1 MPDDTAFIVL
11 IKRVRSGDQEAATEL
26 VRRFEP
32 AIRRAVRVRL
42 VDDRLRRQFDSMD
55 VCQSVLGSFFVRAAM
70 GQFELEKS
78 EQLLKLLATMVRNK
92 VAERAAHAKA
102 HRRDYRRDSDLQEA
116 ANVAASVPEANR
128 QIEARELL
136 DLAKQRLTAEERQ
149 ILDLRSSGLDWGEV
163 AARIG
168 GTPEA
173 LRKKLARGVE
183 RVTRELGLEE
193 VNDE

>member
-1 MPDDTAFIVL
+1 MPTDTPFVEL
-11 IKRVRSGDQEAATEL
+11 IQRVRAGDQEAASEL

-32 AIRRAVRVRL
+32 AIRRAVRVRI

-78 EQLLKLLATMVRNK
+78 EQLLRLLASMVRNK
-92 VAERAAHAKA
+92 VAERAKHEKA
-102 HRRDYRRDSDLQEA
+102 GRRDYRRASGLDDAAEVVDSDPT
-116 ANVAASVPEANR
+116 ASH
-128 QIEARELL
+128 QLEARELL
-136 DLAKQRLTAEERQ
+136 DRAKQLLTPEERQ
-149 ILDLRSSGLDWGEV
+149 ILELRTGGLDWHGV
-163 AARIG
+163 AASVG
-168 GTPEA
+168 GTVEGV
-173 LRKKLARGVE
+173 RKKLTRALD